1 MQAPT
6 CLSLT
11 DLLQGPH
18 VFKNLSEQDLVRHCL
33 ERDDCVQIES
43 GAVVAYS
50 GKYTGRTPKDKY
62 IVEDDETRNRVWWGS
77 NNAVSP
83 EEYAHV
89 RTRILDYLKERP
101 RYVVDTYAGVDPEYR
116 IRVRFIVERA
126 YHALFVRQ
134 LLITPSVEE
143 LRSFEPDW
151 TIVDAGKLS
160 MVPSTDKVK
169 GDAVIALNFGRREVL
184 VAGTQYAGELKKS
197 VFTVMNY
204 LLPQQGIMSMHCS
217 ANIGPSGDTALF
229 FGLSGTGK
237 TSLSADP
244 DRALIGDDEHGWSDN
259 GVFNIEG
266 GCYAKCIGLRRE
278 KEPQIWDAITEGAIL
293 ENVVVRSD
301 GTPDYE
307 DRTITENTRAAYP
320 LEHVPNAVYPSV
332 GGHPRNIFFL
342 TCDALGVL
350 PPISRLEPE
359 QVTEFFLNGY
369 TAKVAGT
376 EAGVTE
382 PSVTLSACFGQPFL
396 PLPPRTYGDILK
408 GLTARHGTKVWLLN
422 TGWTGGPYGTG
433 HRFEIKLTRA
443 MLHAVLEGKLA
454 DVEFRTDPIFGLHV
468 PVSCPGVPDDVLD
481 PRATW
486 PDPVAYDRKAREL
499 QQIFEDH
506 RGSFQS

>member
-197 VFTVMNY
+197 VFTVMN
-204 LLPQQGIMSMHCS
+204 
-217 ANIGPSGDTALF
+217 
-229 FGLSGTGK
+229 
-237 TSLSADP
+237 
-244 DRALIGDDEHGWSDN
+244 
-259 GVFNIEG
+259 
-266 GCYAKCIGLRRE
+266 
-278 KEPQIWDAITEGAIL
+278 
-293 ENVVVRSD
+293 
-301 GTPDYE
+301 
-307 DRTITENTRAAYP
+307 
-320 LEHVPNAVYPSV
+320 
-332 GGHPRNIFFL
+332 
-342 TCDALGVL
+342 
-350 PPISRLEPE
+350 
-359 QVTEFFLNGY
+359 
-369 TAKVAGT
+369 
-376 EAGVTE
+376 
-382 PSVTLSACFGQPFL
+382 
-396 PLPPRTYGDILK
+396 
-408 GLTARHGTKVWLLN
+408 
-422 TGWTGGPYGTG
+422 
-433 HRFEIKLTRA
+433 
-443 MLHAVLEGKLA
+443 
-454 DVEFRTDPIFGLHV
+454 
-468 PVSCPGVPDDVLD
+468 
-481 PRATW
+481 
-486 PDPVAYDRKAREL
+486 
-499 QQIFEDH
+499 
-506 RGSFQS
+506 